1 MQPATKALLAT
12 LATIPVIGL
21 ITAFT
26 IYSPLWLFLSVVGV
40 VLLGAI
46 YTTFHSAFSDG

>member
-12 LATIPVIGL
+12 LATIPAIGL
-21 ITAFT
+21 IAAFT
-26 IYSPLWLFLSVVGV
+26 IYSPLWLFIGVIGV

-46 YTTFHSAFSDG
+46 YTTFHSAFSE